1 MRTAPLVEARAPAP
15 PQSFDSACRLTYS
28 KRLRRRCLRPSAR
41 GCGHKPARAED
52 AVMSDSIRLDDLKVD
67 ADNLYKE
74 EVFSDLRV
82 ATIRKLTPIRTD
94 GSTDETRQVM
104 FSVETQILTPQGLV
118 PVHAPVEATT
128 LAEVIERFPAA
139 IQAGLDRMIEE
150 AREMRRQSANRI
162 VTPQEVGGG
171 KLIY

>member
-1 MRTAPLVEARAPAP
+1 
-15 PQSFDSACRLTYS
+15 
-28 KRLRRRCLRPSAR
+28 
-41 GCGHKPARAED
+41 
-52 AVMSDSIRLDDLKVD
+52 MSETIKLDDLKVD
-67 ADNLYKE
+67 AANLYRE

-82 ATIRKLTPIRTD
+82 ATIRRLTPIKAD
-94 GSTDETRQVM
+94 GTNDDSRPTM

-118 PVHAPVEATT
+118 PVHAPVEAAD
-128 LAEVIERFPAA
+128 LAEAIEKFPQA

-150 AREMRRQSANRI
+150 AREIRRQSANRI

>member
-1 MRTAPLVEARAPAP
+1 
-15 PQSFDSACRLTYS
+15 
-28 KRLRRRCLRPSAR
+28 
-41 GCGHKPARAED
+41 
-52 AVMSDSIRLDDLKVD
+52 MSETIKLDDLKVD
-67 ADNLYKE
+67 AANLYRE

-82 ATIRKLTPIRTD
+82 ATIRRLTPIKAD
-94 GSTDETRQVM
+94 GTNDDSRPTM

-118 PVHAPVEATT
+118 PVHAPVEAAD
-128 LAEVIERFPAA
+128 LADAIEKFPQA

-150 AREMRRQSANRI
+150 AREIRRQSANRI

>member
-1 MRTAPLVEARAPAP
+1 
-15 PQSFDSACRLTYS
+15 
-28 KRLRRRCLRPSAR
+28 
-41 GCGHKPARAED
+41 
-52 AVMSDSIRLDDLKVD
+52 MSESIRLDDLRVD
-67 ADNLYKE
+67 AGNLYRE

-82 ATIRKLTPIRTD
+82 ATIRRLTPVRPD
-94 GSTDETRQVM
+94 GSTDEGRPTM

-118 PVHAPVEATT
+118 PVHAPVEAAS
-128 LAEVIERFPAA
+128 LAEAIDRFPVA

-171 KLIY
+171 KIIF

>member
-1 MRTAPLVEARAPAP
+1 
-15 PQSFDSACRLTYS
+15 
-28 KRLRRRCLRPSAR
+28 
-41 GCGHKPARAED
+41 
-52 AVMSDSIRLDDLKVD
+52 MSDSIKLDDLKVD
-67 ADNLYKE
+67 ASNLYRE

-82 ATIRKLTPIRTD
+82 ATNRRLTPVLPD
-94 GSTDETRQVM
+94 GSTDASRPM
-104 FSVETQILTPQGLV
+104 LFSAETQILTPQGMV
-118 PVHAPVEATT
+118 PVHAPVDAAD
-128 LAEVIERFPAA
+128 LAEAIERFPAS

>member
-1 MRTAPLVEARAPAP
+1 MTGTGRC
-15 PQSFDSACRLTYS
+15 DSAPSMQDRCATRS
-28 KRLRRRCLRPSAR
+28 KN
-41 GCGHKPARAED
+41 
-52 AVMSDSIRLDDLKVD
+52 VSDSIRLDDLKVD
-67 ADNLYKE
+67 ADNLYRE

-82 ATIRKLTPIRTD
+82 ATIRRLTPVKAD
-94 GSTDETRQVM
+94 GSTDDSRQTM

-118 PVHAPVEATT
+118 PVHAPVDAAN
-128 LAEVIERFPAA
+128 LAEVIEKFPAA

-171 KLIY
+171 KLIF